1 MSITHNGDPNRGG
14 RVFVGPFWERLYV
27 GEYLQLAWISAV
39 SETNPNVPIVGFG
52 NVPSSQ
58 IVWEGWNRQGIHG
71 EHAKPIIT
79 MGDDLLTSSDNLMN
93 LDGTNYF
100 GEVKGKVLD
109 PYWNNVIIDT
119 KEISEL
125 SNAAACFNAVPI
137 FIFHIRDKG
146 DQDPKEYVGDMDR
159 LPPVTSFYVAE
170 LDIFDGLTEQIT
182 NGVRGF
188 RPHFELLTPAKTWL
202 GCEDA

>member
-1 MSITHNGDPNRGG
+1 MFQTHDSIHQKAG
-14 RVFVGPFWERLYV
+14 RVFDGEFWKRLYV
-27 GEYLQLAWISAV
+27 GEYLQLAWIGAV
-39 SETNPNVPIVGFG
+39 AETNPTVPIVSFG

-71 EHAKPIIT
+71 VHAKPIIT

-93 LDGTNYF
+93 LNGTNYF
-100 GEVKGKVLD
+100 GEVKAKILD

-119 KEISEL
+119 KEIREL
-125 SNAAACFNAVPI
+125 SCAAECFNAVPL

-146 DQDPKEYVGDMDR
+146 DEDPKEYVGDMDR
-159 LPPVTSFYVAE
+159 MPPITSFYVAT

-182 NGVRGF
+182 NGARGF